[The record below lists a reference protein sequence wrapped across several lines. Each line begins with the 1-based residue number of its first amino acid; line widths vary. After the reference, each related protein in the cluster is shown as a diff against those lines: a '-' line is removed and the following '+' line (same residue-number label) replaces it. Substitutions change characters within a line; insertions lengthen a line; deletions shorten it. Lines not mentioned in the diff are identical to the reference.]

1 MKHEYLEHAKVPI
14 SLNKQKETGTQNAS
28 NVQKTPNDSQ
38 HILSV
43 QTHTQ

>member
-28 NVQKTPNDSQ
+28 NVQKTPNYNQ